1 MVSLKKS
8 RGSRARRQLVDCE
21 FIVWQSLT
29 VSGPILFLPL
39 VLALVAVCC
48 LQHCNTA
55 TGQRSMAAIFAA
67 VKAFDVE
74 ALRRELAAG
83 VDPDILQDGPHSA
96 TPLSYAVLRG
106 IRRKSTKAV
115 LRRKFTK
122 RLDER
127 LECISVLLEA
137 GASVDSGCGHAP
149 DSDRYGTTPLYEAVE
164 IESPAYHAVIAM
176 LLEAGADPNFTD
188 FAYDRSVLANAARS
202 GTAAAVRTL
211 ISAGAVDLD
220 GALEAAVL
228 HSYQRNCLPLL
239 RAGAALPSWDP
250 EPAPYGGWRWE
261 ELVPNFP
268 QTRAYIERI
277 RAAGGFKAYE
287 KAHRQ
292 RLTAIFL
299 PKFPTTLP
307 VEMLERVLEFT
318 WDIGGH

>member
-1 MVSLKKS
+1 
-8 RGSRARRQLVDCE
+8 
-21 FIVWQSLT
+21 
-29 VSGPILFLPL
+29 
-39 VLALVAVCC
+39 
-48 LQHCNTA
+48 
-55 TGQRSMAAIFAA
+55 MAAIFAA

-164 IESPAYHAVIAM
+164 IESPAYHAVIVM
-176 LLEAGADPNFTD
+176 LLEAGADPNFRD

-220 GALEAAVL
+220 RALVKAIDNGK
-228 HSYQRNCLPLL
+228 QRNCAPLL
-239 RAGAALPSWDP
+239 RAGASLPP
-250 EPAPYGGWRWE
+250 HITGTNPLP
-261 ELVPNFP
+261 
-268 QTRAYIERI
+268 TRAYIEKI
-277 RAAGGFKAYE
+277 RAAGNYKAYE
-287 KAHRQ
+287 NAHRQ
-292 RLTAIFL
+292 RLVAIFL
-299 PKFPTTLP
+299 PKFPTLP
-307 VEMLERVLEFT
+307 VEMLGRVLEFT

>member
-1 MVSLKKS
+1 MATPFRDSVE
-8 RGSRARRQLVDCE
+8 AQ
-21 FIVWQSLT
+21 
-29 VSGPILFLPL
+29 
-39 VLALVAVCC
+39 ALDAC
-48 LQHCNTA
+48 QD
-55 TGQRSMAAIFAA
+55 G
-67 VKAFDVE
+67 DVE
-74 ALRRELAAG
+74 ALRRCLAAG
-83 VDPDILQDGPHSA
+83 VDPNFVDPYQQCSLLFHA
-96 TPLSYAVLRG
+96 MLRAIHG
-106 IRRKSTKAV
+106 DAGRVCMSM
-115 LRRKFTK
+115 
-122 RLDER
+122 
-127 LECISVLLEA
+127 LLEA
-137 GASVDSGCGHAP
+137 GASVELGS
-149 DSDRYGTTPLYEAVE
+149 RINTPLYHCTGNTWPGYQPI
-164 IESPAYHAVIAM
+164 IEFLIKS
-176 LLEAGADPNFTD
+176 GADVNATGRNNLPGDELT
-188 FAYDRSVLANAARS
+188 APQSVLRSAAT
-202 GTAAAVRTL
+202 GGPVATVKML

>member
-1 MVSLKKS
+1 M
-8 RGSRARRQLVDCE
+8 
-21 FIVWQSLT
+21 
-29 VSGPILFLPL
+29 
-39 VLALVAVCC
+39 
-48 LQHCNTA
+48 
-55 TGQRSMAAIFAA
+55 
-67 VKAFDVE
+67 
-74 ALRRELAAG
+74 
-83 VDPDILQDGPHSA
+83 
-96 TPLSYAVLRG
+96 
-106 IRRKSTKAV
+106 
-115 LRRKFTK
+115 
-122 RLDER
+122 
-127 LECISVLLEA
+127 
-137 GASVDSGCGHAP
+137 
-149 DSDRYGTTPLYEAVE
+149 
-164 IESPAYHAVIAM
+164 
-176 LLEAGADPNFTD
+176 
-188 FAYDRSVLANAARS
+188 
-202 GTAAAVRTL
+202 L

>member
-1 MVSLKKS
+1 
-8 RGSRARRQLVDCE
+8 
-21 FIVWQSLT
+21 
-29 VSGPILFLPL
+29 
-39 VLALVAVCC
+39 
-48 LQHCNTA
+48 
-55 TGQRSMAAIFAA
+55 MAAIFAA

-83 VDPDILQDGPHSA
+83 VDPDIHQDGPYSA
-96 TPLSYAVLRG
+96 TPLSYAVLNG
-106 IRRKSTKAV
+106 IRSRIESGTRTWKV
-115 LRRKFTK
+115 RRKFTK

-149 DSDRYGTTPLYEAVE
+149 DSGRYGTTPLYEAVQ

-176 LLEAGADPNFTD
+176 LLEAGADPNFRD

-202 GTAAAVRTL
+202 GTAGAVRML

-220 GALEAAVL
+220 RALELAID
-228 HSYQRNCLPLL
+228 SGKQRNCAPLL

-250 EPAPYGGWRWE
+250 EPAPYDGWRWE

-307 VEMLERVLEFT
+307 VEMLGRVLEFT